1 MNRKG
6 FWIFWAIVAIV
17 LSTVIGA
24 ALQSFEWGVVIAIV
38 LIAIVWGLFFLF
50 GSDKVNNNSKRYDA
64 PSENKGEK
72 IVKQPTVKK
81 KKNVQLSSVRQD
93 FFRELATKP
102 QYIKLDGYTFRKN
115 REGYTILRY
124 KGAEQEIK
132 IPSKIDGMPV
142 TKINSG
148 AFKNCICLETAIIP
162 NGIKEIGESAFDRCY
177 NLRKII
183 IPRSVKVMGPYAF
196 RDCAILKIYIK
207 SAKIPIKWDSAWNVS
222 DCLVELEY
230 KDNNVWEGLK
240 EDDGIS
246 KQ

>member
-81 KKNVQLSSVRQD
+81 RRMYSFRRCVRI
-93 FFRELATKP
+93 FF
-102 QYIKLDGYTFRKN
+102 G
-115 REGYTILRY
+115 
-124 KGAEQEIK
+124 
-132 IPSKIDGMPV
+132 
-142 TKINSG
+142 
-148 AFKNCICLETAIIP
+148 
-162 NGIKEIGESAFDRCY
+162 
-177 NLRKII
+177 NLQQSRNI
-183 IPRSVKVMGPYAF
+183 
-196 RDCAILKIYIK
+196 
-207 SAKIPIKWDSAWNVS
+207 
-222 DCLVELEY
+222 
-230 KDNNVWEGLK
+230 
-240 EDDGIS
+240 
-246 KQ
+246 